1 MTPILPAPVFT
12 HYICS
17 FTVSTL
23 SATFVANSPA
33 TSAHSA
39 RRGFFTAAASPS
51 TSKPDNKASL
61 RRSRTRW
68 ASNTRFTSSTRTT
81 ARRSAPLIG
90 SVPQRSGSCS
100 SSITEVPPVVLDDDN
115 DEDGG
120 EDAPLSQLGED
131 ASVGVQREVPP
142 SLSETSARSIASQMT
157 SAVEGRVE
165 HAFGHAIVLQQQVM
179 SILEVE
185 SAAEVE
191 AMGEEEGEYE
201 DVDR

>member
-1 MTPILPAPVFT
+1 MPAFA

-23 SATFVANSPA
+23 SATLVANSPA

-39 RRGFFTAAASPS
+39 SSGFFAAASPP
-51 TSKPDNKASL
+51 TSNPDNKAS
-61 RRSRTRW
+61 RSRSRTRW

-100 SSITEVPPVVLDDDN
+100 SSITEFPPVVLDDDS

-120 EDAPLSQLGED
+120 EGELLSQLAAD
-131 ASVGVQREVPP
+131 ANVGVQREVPP
-142 SLSETSARSIASQMT
+142 SLSDTSARSIASQMT

-165 HAFGHAIVLQQQVM
+165 HALGHAIVLQQQVM

-185 SAAEVE
+185 SAAEVD
-191 AMGEEEGEYE
+191 AIGEDEGE
-201 DVDR
+201 